1 MPIFQYTA
9 MDSSGKEKKGRME
22 AANEQAIN
30 AALKEQGMFPTSIKE
45 DKFASGAKKAA
56 RPAAG
61 GQGGANKPKKS
72 LMSFELSFGS
82 PKMKVKDLTIVTRQ
96 VAILLDAG
104 LPLVRSLRTLEKQAK
119 NPVVKKIM
127 KESADSVEG
136 GSTFSEALAQHPKT
150 FDKLYLNMI
159 RAGEAAGAM
168 EVILDRLAKF
178 MEKAAKLAGK
188 IKAAMIYPTVVL
200 SIALLIT
207 SGLMIFIVPKFE
219 KIFSELLGGAALPPL
234 TQFVI
239 GISNIMQKHFIETA
253 IGVGILYVIFT
264 VVGKTKKGRY
274 GIDWVKYR
282 APLMGPIIS
291 KSSIARFSRT
301 LGTLMSSGV
310 PVLQALQ
317 IVRDTSGNEVVAD
330 GIQKVHDAVK
340 EGEGMAPPLA
350 ATKIFPDMVISM
362 IEVGEE
368 TGKLP
373 DMLEKIAETYDEE
386 VDNAVDVLTSMIEPL
401 MIIFLAVV
409 VGTIVIALFM
419 PLIAII
425 NTLGG

>member
-30 AALKEQGMFPTSIKE
+30 AALKEQGMFPTTIKE
-45 DKFASGAKKAA
+45 DKASSGAKKNA

-61 GQGGANKPKKS
+61 GPAGAKPKKS
-72 LMSFELSFGS
+72 FMDMKLSLGA
-82 PKMKVKDLTIVTRQ
+82 PAVKTKDLTIITRQ
-96 VAILLDAG
+96 IAILLDAG

-119 NPVVKKIM
+119 NPAVKKVM
-127 KESADSVEG
+127 KDAADSVEG
-136 GSTFSEALAQHPKT
+136 GSTFSEALSQHPKT

-188 IKAAMIYPTVVL
+188 IKAAMIYPSVVL
-200 SIALLIT
+200 TIALLIT
-207 SGLMIFIVPKFE
+207 SGLMVFIVPKFE
-219 KIFSELLGGAALPPL
+219 KIFAELLGGTALPPL

-239 GISNIMQKHFIETA
+239 GISNIMQKQFIPVS
-253 IGVGILYVIFT
+253 IILGIVWFVYTLL
-264 VVGKTKKGRY
+264 GKTKKGRY
-274 GIDWVKYR
+274 WIDWVKYR
-282 APLMGPIIS
+282 APLLGPIIS

-310 PVLQALQ
+310 PLLQALQ
-317 IVRDTSGNEVVAD
+317 IVRDTSGNEVVAS

-340 EGEGMAPPLA
+340 EGEGVAPPLA

-425 NTLGG
+425 NQLGG

>member
-1 MPIFQYTA
+1 MPVFQYTA
-9 MDSSGKEKKGRME
+9 MDSSGKEKKGKME

-45 DKFASGAKKAA
+45 DKTASGAKKNA
-56 RPAAG
+56 RQAVGAAG
-61 GQGGANKPKKS
+61 AAAPKKS
-72 LMSFELSFGS
+72 FMDMKLTLGA
-82 PKMKVKDLTIVTRQ
+82 PKMKNKDLTIVTRQ
-96 VAILLDAG
+96 IAILLDAG

-119 NPVVKKIM
+119 DPAVKRIM
-127 KESADSVEG
+127 KEAADSVEG

-188 IKAAMIYPTVVL
+188 IKAAMIYPSVVMT
-200 SIALLIT
+200 IALLIT
-207 SGLMIFIVPKFE
+207 SGLMVFIVPKFE
-219 KIFSELLGGAALPPL
+219 KIFSELLGGAALPGL
-234 TQFVI
+234 TRFVI

-253 IGVGILYVIFT
+253 IFIGVLWVVIT

-274 GIDWVKYR
+274 GIDWLKYR
-282 APLMGPIIS
+282 APLIGPIIS

-317 IVRDTSGNEVVAD
+317 IVRDTSGNEVVAN
-330 GIQKVHDAVK
+330 GVQKVHDAVK
-340 EGEGMAPPLA
+340 EGEGMAGPLA
-350 ATKIFPDMVISM
+350 STKIFPDMVISM

-401 MIIFLAVV
+401 MIVFLAVV

-419 PLIAII
+419 PLIEII
-425 NTLGG
+425 NQLGG

>member
-1 MPIFQYTA
+1 

-22 AANEQAIN
+22 AASEQAIN

-45 DKFASGAKKAA
+45 DKFASGAKKSS

-61 GQGGANKPKKS
+61 AVGAGGKPKN
-72 LMSFELSFGS
+72 SFMNFNLTLGS
-82 PKMKVKDLTIVTRQ
+82 PKVKTKDLTIITRQ
-96 VAILLDAG
+96 IAILLDAG

-119 NPVVKKIM
+119 KPAVKRVM

-188 IKAAMIYPTVVL
+188 IKAAMIYPTVVM
-200 SIALLIT
+200 SVAGMIT
-207 SGLMIFIVPKFE
+207 AGLMIFIVPKFE
-219 KIFSELLGGAALPPL
+219 KIFSELLGGAKLPAL
-234 TQFVI
+234 TRFVL
-239 GISNIMQKHFIETA
+239 GISNVMQKHFVETA
-253 IGVGILYVIFT
+253 IAIAVFVVVFKA
-264 VVGKTKKGRY
+264 VGKTKKGRFM
-274 GIDWVKYR
+274 IDLAKYR

-317 IVRDTSGNEVVAD
+317 IVRDTSGNEVVAEAV
-330 GIQKVHDAVK
+330 QKVHDAVK
-340 EGEGMAPPLA
+340 EGEGMAGPLA

-373 DMLEKIAETYDEE
+373 DMLEKIAETYDDE

-409 VGTIVIALFM
+409 VGTIVIAMFM
-419 PLIAII
+419 PLIEII
-425 NTLGG
+425 NQLGG

>member
-1 MPIFQYTA
+1 MPVFQYTA

-22 AANEQAIN
+22 AASEQAIN

-45 DKFASGAKKAA
+45 DKTASGAKKSA
-56 RPAAG
+56 RPAVGAG
-61 GQGGANKPKKS
+61 AGAPKKS
-72 LMSFELSFGS
+72 FMDMKLSLGVS
-82 PKMKVKDLTIVTRQ
+82 KMKNKDLTIVTRQ
-96 VAILLDAG
+96 IAILLDAG

-119 NPVVKKIM
+119 DPSVKRIM
-127 KESADSVEG
+127 KEAADSVEG

-188 IKAAMIYPTVVL
+188 IKAAMIYPTVVMT
-200 SIALLIT
+200 IALLIT
-207 SGLMIFIVPKFE
+207 SGLMVFIVPKFE
-219 KIFSELLGGAALPPL
+219 KIFSELLGGAALPAL
-234 TQFVI
+234 TRFVI
-239 GISNIMQKHFIETA
+239 GISNIMQKHFVEAA
-253 IGVGILYVIFT
+253 IGIGILWVVLN

-274 GIDWVKYR
+274 GIDWIKYR
-282 APLMGPIIS
+282 APLIGPIIS

-317 IVRDTSGNEVVAD
+317 IVRDTSGNEVVAS
-330 GIQKVHDAVK
+330 GVQKVHDAVK
-340 EGEGMAPPLA
+340 EGEGMAAPLA
-350 ATKIFPDMVISM
+350 STKIFPDMVISM

-401 MIIFLAVV
+401 MIVFLAVV

-419 PLIAII
+419 PLIEII
-425 NTLGG
+425 NQLGG

>member
-1 MPIFQYTA
+1 

-30 AALKEQGMFPTSIKE
+30 AALKEQGMFPTTIKE
-45 DKFASGAKKAA
+45 DKASSGAKKNA

-61 GQGGANKPKKS
+61 GPAGAKPKKS
-72 LMSFELSFGS
+72 FMDMKLSLGS
-82 PKMKVKDLTIVTRQ
+82 PAVKTKDLTIITRQ
-96 VAILLDAG
+96 IAILLDAG

-119 NPVVKKIM
+119 NPAVKKVM
-127 KESADSVEG
+127 KEAADSVEG
-136 GSTFSEALAQHPKT
+136 GSTFSEALSQHPKT

-200 SIALLIT
+200 TIALMIT

-219 KIFSELLGGAALPPL
+219 KIFSELLGGTALPPL

-239 GISNIMQKHFIETA
+239 GISNIMQKQFIPVS
-253 IGVGILYVIFT
+253 IILGIVWFIYTLL
-264 VVGKTKKGRY
+264 GKTKKGRY
-274 GIDWVKYR
+274 WIDWVKYR
-282 APLMGPIIS
+282 APLLGPIIS

-310 PVLQALQ
+310 PLLQALQ
-317 IVRDTSGNEVVAD
+317 IVRDTSGNEVVAS

-340 EGEGMAPPLA
+340 EGEGVAPPLA

-425 NTLGG
+425 NQLGG

>member
-30 AALKEQGMFPTSIKE
+30 AALKEQGMFPTTIKE
-45 DKFASGAKKAA
+45 DKASSGAKKNA

-61 GQGGANKPKKS
+61 GPAGAKPKKS
-72 LMSFELSFGS
+72 LMNFNLSLGA
-82 PKMKVKDLTIVTRQ
+82 PAVKTKDLTIITRQ
-96 VAILLDAG
+96 IAILLDAG

-119 NPVVKKIM
+119 NPAVKKVM
-127 KESADSVEG
+127 KEAADSVEG
-136 GSTFSEALAQHPKT
+136 GSTFSEALSQHPKT

-188 IKAAMIYPTVVL
+188 IKAAMIYPSVVL
-200 SIALLIT
+200 TIALLIT
-207 SGLMIFIVPKFE
+207 SGLMVFIVPKFE
-219 KIFSELLGGAALPPL
+219 KIFSELLGGTALPPL

-239 GISNIMQKHFIETA
+239 GISNIMQKQFIPVS
-253 IGVGILYVIFT
+253 IILGIIWFIYTLL
-264 VVGKTKKGRY
+264 GKTKKGRY
-274 GIDWVKYR
+274 WIDWVKYR
-282 APLMGPIIS
+282 APLLGPIIS

-310 PVLQALQ
+310 PLLQALQ
-317 IVRDTSGNEVVAD
+317 IVRDTSGNEVVAS

-340 EGEGMAPPLA
+340 EGEGVAPPLA

-425 NTLGG
+425 NQLGG

>member
-9 MDSSGKEKKGRME
+9 MDSSGKEKKGKME
-22 AANEQAIN
+22 AANEQAVN
-30 AALKEQGMFPTSIKE
+30 SALKEQGMFPTSIKE
-45 DKFASGAKKAA
+45 DKAAGAKKGTRAA
-56 RPAAG
+56 AGAG
-61 GQGGANKPKKS
+61 GQQAGKKS
-72 LMSFELSFGS
+72 MMSFGLSLSS
-82 PKMKVKDLTIVTRQ
+82 PKVKNKDLTTLTRQ
-96 VAILLDAG
+96 IAILLDAG

-119 NPVVKKIM
+119 NPAVKKVM
-127 KESADSVEG
+127 KDAADSVEG
-136 GSTFSEALAQHPKT
+136 GATFSEALSQHPKT

-178 MEKAAKLAGK
+178 MEKAQKLASK
-188 IKAAMIYPTVVL
+188 IKSAMIYPVVVL
-200 SIALLIT
+200 TIAMLIT

-219 KIFSELLGGAALPPL
+219 KIFAELLEGEKLPPL

-239 GISNIMQKHFIETA
+239 GISNIMQKHFIESA
-253 IGVGILYVIFT
+253 IVIAIIAVIYVLI
-264 VVGKTKKGRY
+264 GKTKKGRFA
-274 GIDWVKYR
+274 IDWVKYR
-282 APLMGPIIS
+282 APLFGPIIS
-291 KSSIARFSRT
+291 KSAIGRFSRT

-310 PVLQALQ
+310 PVLNALQ
-317 IVRDTSGNEVVAD
+317 IVRDTAGNEVVSN
-330 GIQKVHDAVK
+330 GVQKVHDAVK
-340 EGEGMAPPLA
+340 EGEGIAPPLA

-373 DMLEKIAETYDEE
+373 DMLEKIAETYDDE
-386 VDNAVDVLTSMIEPL
+386 VDNAVEALTSMIEPL

-425 NTLGG
+425 NKLGG